1 LQLASQRLDALPTR
15 NAQKDPR
22 MLDLKPRSG
31 ATARERFK
39 DGDIIGIE
47 R

>member
-1 LQLASQRLDALPTR
+1 LQLASQRLDALTAR
-15 NAQKDPR
+15 NAQENPS